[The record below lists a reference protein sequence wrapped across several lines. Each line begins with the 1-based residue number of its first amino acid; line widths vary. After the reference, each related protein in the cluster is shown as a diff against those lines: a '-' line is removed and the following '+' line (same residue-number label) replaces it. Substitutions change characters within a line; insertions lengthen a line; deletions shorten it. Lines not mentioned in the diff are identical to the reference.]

1 MLERR
6 VIRLFIV
13 INFSDVTSGRD
24 HRAVRRE
31 KQSEKADN
39 PNHLKG
45 DYSQYQLAKYNRDKK
60 HKSRQIELFMAAD
73 VSNCVT
79 RKCVM
84 LVFIEIQQV
93 DLVTMETE

>member
-1 MLERR
+1 M
-6 VIRLFIV
+6 

-24 HRAVRRE
+24 HKAVRRE
-31 KQSEKADN
+31 KQTEKVDN

-60 HKSRQIELFMAAD
+60 HKSRQIELFIAAD
-73 VSNCVT
+73 VSNREFREC
-79 RKCVM
+79 
-84 LVFIEIQQV
+84 IEIQQA